1 MKPTVIRIVDDDA
14 DVCDSLSCL
23 LSLEGWEIRIYTDP
37 KEFLAGDLLTDPG
50 CLILDFRFPTTN
62 GLEVQK
68 VLIERQIRMP
78 IIFLTA
84 HGDIPLAV
92 KAMQRGAVDFLTKP
106 VDTDHLI
113 AAIERALRVDTLHR
127 HGFSTQA
134 DLDWTLNDL
143 RDREKSVLNPTPR
156 AVRDS
161 SVNPP
166 HFPARAPI
174 YSEEPAHIP
183 QIGRFCPA
191 TRRVFVWGNWW
202 GKVLSAPL
210 LCLPLKKS
218 PRSPPS
224 RSRMD
229 ATSSSRSSISSSA
242 AADSPGPT
250 SSATP

>member
-1 MKPTVIRIVDDDA
+1 MKPTVIRIVDDDS

-127 HGFSTQA
+127 QFAYWSSFPGGAAAEHLF
-134 DLDWTLNDL
+134 LDPASRLTSS
-143 RDREKSVLNPTPR
+143 RDR
-156 AVRDS
+156 
-161 SVNPP
+161 
-166 HFPARAPI
+166 
-174 YSEEPAHIP
+174 
-183 QIGRFCPA
+183 
-191 TRRVFVWGNWW
+191 
-202 GKVLSAPL
+202 
-210 LCLPLKKS
+210 
-218 PRSPPS
+218 
-224 RSRMD
+224 
-229 ATSSSRSSISSSA
+229 
-242 AADSPGPT
+242 PGC
-250 SSATP
+250 

>member
-1 MKPTVIRIVDDDA
+1 MKPTVIRIVDDDS

-127 HGFSTQA
+127 HGFNAQA

-143 RDREKSVLNPTPR
+143 RDREKDVLTAAPPGKSASNKQIAEKTP
-156 AVRDS
+156 A
-161 SVNPP
+161 
-166 HFPARAPI
+166 F
-174 YSEEPAHIP
+174 
-183 QIGRFCPA
+183 
-191 TRRVFVWGNWW
+191 
-202 GKVLSAPL
+202 
-210 LCLPLKKS
+210 
-218 PRSPPS
+218 
-224 RSRMD
+224 
-229 ATSSSRSSISSSA
+229 
-242 AADSPGPT
+242 
-250 SSATP
+250 

>member
-1 MKPTVIRIVDDDA
+1 MKPTVIRIVDDDS

-106 VDTDHLI
+106 VDT
-113 AAIERALRVDTLHR
+113 LHR
-127 HGFSTQA
+127 HGFNAQA

-143 RDREKSVLNPTPR
+143 RDREKDVLRLLLLENCSNKQIAERLRLSERTVENYR
-156 AVRDS
+156 A
-161 SVNPP
+161 N
-166 HFPARAPI
+166 I
-174 YSEEPAHIP
+174 YRRLNVHGTDELRQLLNRP
-183 QIGRFCPA
+183 Q
-191 TRRVFVWGNWW
+191 T
-202 GKVLSAPL
+202 
-210 LCLPLKKS
+210 
-218 PRSPPS
+218 
-224 RSRMD
+224 
-229 ATSSSRSSISSSA
+229 
-242 AADSPGPT
+242 
-250 SSATP
+250 

>member
-1 MKPTVIRIVDDDA
+1 MIEKTQMLIRIVDDDEPFA
-14 DVCDSLSCL
+14 DAICFLL
-23 LSLEGWEIRIYTDP
+23 LSKGLRAVVHASAEKFLEQDDP
-37 KEFLAGDLLTDPG
+37 SVPG

-127 HGFSTQA
+127 HGFNAQA

-143 RDREKSVLNPTPR
+143 RDREKDVLRLLLLENCSNKQIAERLQLSERTVENYR
-156 AVRDS
+156 A
-161 SVNPP
+161 N
-166 HFPARAPI
+166 I
-174 YSEEPAHIP
+174 YRRLNVHGTDELRQLLNRP
-183 QIGRFCPA
+183 Q
-191 TRRVFVWGNWW
+191 T
-202 GKVLSAPL
+202 
-210 LCLPLKKS
+210 
-218 PRSPPS
+218 
-224 RSRMD
+224 
-229 ATSSSRSSISSSA
+229 
-242 AADSPGPT
+242 
-250 SSATP
+250 

>member
-1 MKPTVIRIVDDDA
+1 MKPTVIRIVDDDS

-127 HGFSTQA
+127 HGFNAQA

-143 RDREKSVLNPTPR
+143 RDREKDVLRLLLLENCSNKQIAERLRLSERTVENYR
-156 AVRDS
+156 A
-161 SVNPP
+161 N
-166 HFPARAPI
+166 I
-174 YSEEPAHIP
+174 
-183 QIGRFCPA
+183 
-191 TRRVFVWGNWW
+191 
-202 GKVLSAPL
+202 
-210 LCLPLKKS
+210 
-218 PRSPPS
+218 
-224 RSRMD
+224 
-229 ATSSSRSSISSSA
+229 
-242 AADSPGPT
+242 
-250 SSATP
+250 

>member
-1 MKPTVIRIVDDDA
+1 MKPTVIRIVDDDS

-127 HGFSTQA
+127 HGFNAQA

-143 RDREKSVLNPTPR
+143 RDREKMFCGCSSWKTAPISKLPK
-156 AVRDS
+156 DS
-161 SVNPP
+161 SFLKEPL
-166 HFPARAPI
+166 RIIEPI
-174 YSEEPAHIP
+174 ST
-183 QIGRFCPA
+183 G
-191 TRRVFVWGNWW
+191 V
-202 GKVLSAPL
+202 
-210 LCLPLKKS
+210 
-218 PRSPPS
+218 
-224 RSRMD
+224 
-229 ATSSSRSSISSSA
+229 
-242 AADSPGPT
+242 
-250 SSATP
+250 

>member
-1 MKPTVIRIVDDDA
+1 MKPTVIRIVDDDS

-127 HGFSTQA
+127 HGFNAQA

-143 RDREKSVLNPTPR
+143 RDREKDVLRLLLLENCSNKQIAERLSERTVENYR
-156 AVRDS
+156 A
-161 SVNPP
+161 N
-166 HFPARAPI
+166 I
-174 YSEEPAHIP
+174 YRRLNVHGTDELRQLLNRP
-183 QIGRFCPA
+183 Q
-191 TRRVFVWGNWW
+191 T
-202 GKVLSAPL
+202 
-210 LCLPLKKS
+210 
-218 PRSPPS
+218 
-224 RSRMD
+224 
-229 ATSSSRSSISSSA
+229 
-242 AADSPGPT
+242 
-250 SSATP
+250 